1 MPVNRAATARGDVLA
16 SNPCQDIKKASA
28 FVLRAP

>member
-1 MPVNRAATARGDVLA
+1 MPVNRAETARGDILV

-28 FVLRAP
+28 FVLGAP